1 MIRRVRDQRAAYNYT
16 VEEPVAGNFVPANA
30 ACGLNDTAASLWVL
44 VDRAQGCTSLNDG
57 ELEFLLHRRL
67 FRDDGKGL
75 NEPLNETQGI
85 VIDRRRTERL
95 GKALTITGTHY
106 LILRSTP
113 VERATNEFRALQ
125 ARVYSPLHLLS
136 SPMPSSSVSSFLSSH
151 TATTSFLSTALPFQ
165 LDLITLQQLTAT
177 RGLVRFAHAYGRHGI
192 DEGGLSVPVTLN
204 LTASI
209 FARPISSWEEVSL
222 SANQK
227 PVTQRPQ
234 YSWRVQGE
242 GTEAMPAAAPRSAA
256 VNGLNV
262 PVVVDAM
269 EVVTYLV
276 DFATA
281 EQLAGSVGVDKS
293 RSSLSSS

>member
-1 MIRRVRDQRAAYNYT
+1 M
-16 VEEPVAGNFVPANA
+16 
-30 ACGLNDTAASLWVL
+30 WVL
-44 VDRAQGCTSLNDG
+44 VDRAQGCASLNDG

-85 VIDRRRTERL
+85 VSGRRTQRL
-95 GKALTITGTHY
+95 GKGLTITGTHY

-136 SPMPSSSVSSFLSSH
+136 SPMPSSSVASYLSSH
-151 TATTSFLSTALPFQ
+151 TAMRSFLSTALPPQ

-177 RGLVRFAHAYGRHGI
+177 RGLVRFAHAYGRNGI
-192 DEGGLSVPVTLN
+192 DEGGLSVAVALN

-209 FARPISSWEEVSL
+209 FARPISSWEAVSL

-227 PVTQRPQ
+227 PVQQRPQ

-242 GTEAMPAAAPRSAA
+242 GIDAMPAVVPRSAA

-269 EVVTYLV
+269 EVVTFLV
-276 DFATA
+276 DFAAA
-281 EQLAGSVGVDKS
+281 EQQPPLSVDISKG
-293 RSSLSSS
+293 RMSSS